1 MLAVMEKGRLEALG
15 ELRRC
20 LLRHAREGARRADF
34 FSSVMDALRDFCR
47 CSTVTLLL
55 RENEGLTR
63 WEVDASS
70 KKRSRIA
77 EVEARDWSQL
87 EDSAAWSF
95 DQLCR
100 AVMWGQAPSRRG
112 RMTESRSY
120 YDQDWPFARQPHGR
134 TVASAVMV
142 VPLQPDDG
150 APIGVMGLRLTEP
163 LPFDDDDGI
172 RFFEGIADA
181 VASAMMHHRV
191 QWALRERVKE
201 LTCLYGISRVAELPN
216 VPETTL
222 LQRIVELLPHGWQ
235 YPEITSAAIV
245 LDDEV
250 VAMSGPREGRARQV
264 ADVMLYGV
272 PRGRVE
278 VIYMEER
285 PEFDEGPF
293 LREERSLIQEVARQV
308 GAMLERKQ
316 TEQRK
321 TAHLHEQLRHADR
334 LATIGQLAA
343 GTAHELNE
351 PLGAILGFAQLAKK
365 HPKVPAEVDRDLDR
379 IVKASLHAR
388 EVIRQLMLFARQTPP
403 QMTQVAL
410 HTIIKEA
417 LVLVRGRLQRRGIR
431 VDRRFARSLPKVAAD
446 PGQLQQVIVNLVVNA
461 AQAMPHG
468 GTLSIISE
476 KAKNGVMLIVADT
489 GVGLSEEM
497 KSQIFMPFFTTK
509 DVGQGTGLGLSV
521 VHGIV
526 SAHGGNIRVTS
537 RVGKGTRFE
546 VFLPTEKPTTPSN
559 QHAQDN

>member
-1 MLAVMEKGRLEALG
+1 
-15 ELRRC
+15 
-20 LLRHAREGARRADF
+20 
-34 FSSVMDALRDFCR
+34 MDAVRDFCR
-47 CSTVTLLL
+47 CATVTLLL
-55 RENEGLTR
+55 RENDGLTR

-70 KKRSRIA
+70 KKRLRIA
-77 EVEARDWSQL
+77 EIETRDWPKSK
-87 EDSAAWSF
+87 DSAAWSF

-100 AVMWGQAPSRRG
+100 AVMLGQAPSHRG
-112 RMTESRSY
+112 KMTESRSY
-120 YDQDWPFARQPHGR
+120 YDQAWPVARQPHGR
-134 TVASAVMV
+134 TMAVAVMV

-150 APIGVMGLRLTEP
+150 EPIGVVGFRLAEP

-172 RFFEGIADA
+172 RFFEGVGDA

-191 QWALRERVKE
+191 QCALRERVKE

-216 VPETTL
+216 VPETIL

-250 VAMSGPREGRARQV
+250 VAVSGPREGRARQV
-264 ADVMLYGV
+264 ADVMMHGI

-278 VIYMEER
+278 LIYREER

-293 LREERSLIQEVARQV
+293 LREERSLIQEVARQI
-308 GAMLERKQ
+308 GAMLERKH

-321 TAHLHEQLRHADR
+321 TARLHEQLRHADR

-365 HPKVPAEVDRDLDR
+365 HPKVPTEVDRDLDR

-410 HTIIKEA
+410 QPIIKES

-431 VDRRFARSLPKVAAD
+431 VDRRLSSSLPKVFAD
-446 PGQLQQVIVNLVVNA
+446 PGQLQQVIVNLAVNA

-468 GTLSIISE
+468 GTLTIITE
-476 KAKNGVMLIVADT
+476 KAKNGVMLVVADT

-497 KSQIFMPFFTTK
+497 QSQIFMPFFTTK

-546 VFLPTEKPTTPSN
+546 VFLPTVNSAAPRKLRRK
-559 QHAQDN
+559 QGAQED